1 MDFYGTMFLKK
12 ANNGGVNL
20 LSTNS
25 LAFKKCL
32 EDTLTTIT
40 EDMLE
45 GITYIRRYAFSRC
58 THLESVKIPSS
69 VTSID
74 NYAFYYCSS
83 LESLTI
89 YATTPPTLGSLV
101 FEGTSDNLKIY
112 VPAESVETYKTAS
125 RWSNR
130 ASQIEAIPNN

>member
-1 MDFYGTMFLKK
+1 MDFYETMLLRK

-25 LAFKKCL
+25 LTFKKCL
-32 EDTLTTIT
+32 ENTLTSVTA
-40 EDMLE
+40 DMLD
-45 GITYIRRYAFSRC
+45 GITYVRWYAFHHCSN
-58 THLESVKIPSS
+58 LESVALPAS
-69 VTSID
+69 VTGIGD
-74 NYAFYYCSS
+74 YAFYYCSS

-89 YATTPPTLGSLV
+89 YATTPPTLGFLV

-130 ASQIEAIPNN
+130 ASQIEAIPE

>member
-1 MDFYGTMFLKK
+1 MDFYETMLLRK

-25 LAFKKCL
+25 LTFKKCL
-32 EDTLTTIT
+32 ENTLTSVTA
-40 EDMLE
+40 DMLD
-45 GITYIRRYAFSRC
+45 GITYVRWHAFRYCS
-58 THLESVKIPSS
+58 HLESVALPAS
-69 VTSID
+69 VTGIGD
-74 NYAFYYCSS
+74 YAFYWCSS

-89 YATTPPTLGSLV
+89 YATTPPTLGFLV

-130 ASQIEAIPNN
+130 ASQIEAIPE

>member
-12 ANNGGVNL
+12 ANNGGINL

-32 EDTLTTIT
+32 ENTLTSVTA
-40 EDMLE
+40 DMLD
-45 GITYIRRYAFSRC
+45 GITYVRWYAFRRC
-58 THLESVKIPSS
+58 SNLESAEIPAS
-69 VTSID
+69 VTRIGD
-74 NYAFYYCSS
+74 YAFYYCSS

-112 VPAESVETYKTAS
+112 VPAESVDTYKTAS
-125 RWSNR
+125 RWSAH
-130 ASQIEAIPNN
+130 ASKIEAIPE